1 MQLIHWLAQN
11 GLGLIAVVMSFGFL
25 IFIHELGH
33 FIMAKRAG
41 VRVYEFALGLF
52 GPQIIMAKRDRDR
65 KMRFHFL
72 PFLKKK
78 EEAPAVEAEENGTSA
93 AGAPEAAEGE
103 KPADGALPGEAVQ
116 PEKAAADGSDET
128 EYSIRLIPM
137 GGFVDMREDVD
148 STDDHDRRHFQNATI
163 WNKIKIVACGPLMN
177 YVTALLLFWF
187 IGFAWGVGSFY
198 LKPRIGEVIKGS
210 PAESIGLQ
218 QGDYITAID
227 GVKVKD
233 AFEMMDIIHKSPEKE
248 ITLKIQRGAGKD
260 EQVFEK
266 TVRTVLVPDT
276 KEKIGMIGFKVDQKA
291 LDIKFTPAPPGT
303 VLREGL
309 DQMKHF
315 TIAPLYAFALIF
327 KGKMKAKEIREGSA
341 GPVGI
346 GQMFFETYNKGF
358 RCLLYLCAVVN
369 VLIGAFNLLPIPPLD
384 GFRILL
390 FVIDGVRGKSFNQK
404 HVGYV
409 LTGGFILLLSMVVF
423 FTYYDIVRL
432 IKGVSF
438 FR

>member
-11 GLGLIAVVMSFGFL
+11 GIGLIAVVMSFGFL

-52 GPQIIMAKRDRDR
+52 GPQIIMAKRDKDK
-65 KMRFHFL
+65 KMRFYFL

-78 EEAPAVEAEENGTSA
+78 EEAPAEAAVESGAP
-93 AGAPEAAEGE
+93 AGAEASSGDAS
-103 KPADGALPGEAVQ
+103 PPDTAAVTVS
-116 PEKAAADGSDET
+116 DDRSDSDET

-137 GGFVDMREDVD
+137 GGFVDMRED
-148 STDDHDRRHFQNATI
+148 SAPADDHDRHHFQNATI

-187 IGFAWGVGSFY
+187 IGLAWGVGSFY

-218 QGDYITAID
+218 HGDYITAID

-233 AFEMMDIIHKSPEKE
+233 AFEMMDIIHKSPEQE
-248 ITLKIQRGAGKD
+248 ITLQIQRGTGRD

-266 TVRTVLVPDT
+266 SVRTVLVPDI
-276 KEKIGMIGFKVDQKA
+276 KERVGMIGFKVDQKA

-303 VLREGL
+303 VLKEGL

-315 TIAPLYAFALIF
+315 TIAPFYAFALIF

-358 RCLLYLCAVVN
+358 KCLLYLCAVVN

-384 GFRILL
+384 GFRI
-390 FVIDGVRGKSFNQK
+390 FQFGVEWVRRKPFNQT

-409 LTGGFILLLSMVVF
+409 LTAGFVLLMSMVVF

-438 FR
+438 FK

>member
-11 GLGLIAVVMSFGFL
+11 GIGLIAVVMSFGFL

-52 GPQIIMAKRDRDR
+52 GPQIIMAKRDKDK
-65 KMRFHFL
+65 KMRFYFL
-72 PFLKKK
+72 PFLKKT
-78 EEAPAVEAEENGTSA
+78 EEAPAEAPVESGAP
-93 AGAPEAAEGE
+93 AGAEASPG
-103 KPADGALPGEAVQ
+103 DGAP
-116 PEKAAADGSDET
+116 PDAAAVTVSGDRSDSDET

-137 GGFVDMREDVD
+137 GGFVDMREDGAPA
-148 STDDHDRRHFQNATI
+148 DDHDRHHFQNAGI

-187 IGFAWGVGSFY
+187 IGLAWGVGSFY

-218 QGDYITAID
+218 HGDYITAID

-233 AFEMMDIIHKSPEKE
+233 AFDMMDIIHKSPEQE
-248 ITLKIQRGAGKD
+248 ITLQIQRGTGRD

-266 TVRTVLVPDT
+266 SVRTVLVPDI
-276 KEKIGMIGFKVDQKA
+276 KERVGMIGFKVDQKA

-303 VLREGL
+303 VLKEGL

-315 TIAPLYAFALIF
+315 TIAPFYAFALIF

-358 RCLLYLCAVVN
+358 KCLLYLCAVVN

-384 GFRILL
+384 GFRI
-390 FVIDGVRGKSFNQK
+390 FQFGVEWIRGKSFNQK

-409 LTGGFILLLSMVVF
+409 LTAGFVLLMSMVVF

-438 FR
+438 FK